1 MNELAPE
8 QLVPCIGS
16 QTSVTHVAQAV
27 TLHKATRMSHLS
39 YNQLRTSSLAV
50 PSAHLHKIIQDVMVD
65 FNFTNSIPQFYVF
78 ERGRFSERKKR
89 V

>member
-8 QLVPCIGS
+8 QLVPCIGP

-39 YNQLRTSSLAV
+39 YN
-50 PSAHLHKIIQDVMVD
+50 HLHKIIQEVMVD

-78 ERGRFSERKKR
+78 ERGRVSERKKR